1 MSYGLKDET
10 VEGIKGVFAK
20 YPEVDEAILYGSRA
34 KGNFRLGSDI
44 DLTLKG
50 EWLNL
55 QLLNKISLAIDD
67 LLLPYH
73 VDLSIY
79 HQIDNPDLIAHI
91 ERVGKI
97 FYQSGNRSR

>member
-10 VEGIKGVFAK
+10 VEKINSILAR

-34 KGNFRLGSDI
+34 KGNFRPGSDI

-50 EWLNL
+50 KGLNL
-55 QLLNKISLAIDD
+55 HLLNTISLALDD

-73 VDLSIY
+73 VDLSLH

-91 ERVGKI
+91 ERVGRI
-97 FYQSGNRSR
+97 FYHK